1 MRLCVM
7 FSCCLIVLLA
17 FVYFSDAASNDKPRY
32 SETEE
37 VRRPKTPRNSKKSEG
52 AKTKKRP
59 GSPKS
64 GLSSHKV
71 AKAKSKGC
79 PGQCIESSAKCSSKK
94 VLKNKCDEGYK
105 CCLSDQARVEK
116 TYAKRKCQTLETC
129 NKLVG
134 NCEGKKK
141 GCGSNQTTYKNSKK
155 LKYCSNKSCVC
166 CVDSTCPTKCTKKGG
181 VCQSQSSLCNG
192 NLKKGKSWCGGK
204 TCGCCLAKGA
214 CTAKNTC
221 KKEGGVCQPASSECD
236 GELKKDRKYCKG
248 KSCGCCVP
256 KKGEVMPA
264 GHLISQDLNF
274 ISSLFCFSILTYDFL
289 A

>member
-1 MRLCVM
+1 MGYIRNGCHHHTHTRTSLTLLLFPPPVCVSLYFTSFTPPTRSIMRLCVM

-64 GLSSHKV
+64 
-71 AKAKSKGC
+71 
-79 PGQCIESSAKCSSKK
+79 
-94 VLKNKCDEGYK
+94 
-105 CCLSDQARVEK
+105 DQARVEK
-116 TYAKRKCQTLETC
+116 TYAKRT
-129 NKLVG
+129 
-134 NCEGKKK
+134 
-141 GCGSNQTTYKNSKK
+141 
-155 LKYCSNKSCVC
+155 
-166 CVDSTCPTKCTKKGG
+166 TCPTKCTKKGG